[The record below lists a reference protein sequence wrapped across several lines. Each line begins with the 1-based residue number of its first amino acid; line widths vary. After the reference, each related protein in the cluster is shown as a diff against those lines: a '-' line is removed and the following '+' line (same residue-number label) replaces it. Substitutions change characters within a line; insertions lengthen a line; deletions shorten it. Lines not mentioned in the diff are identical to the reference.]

1 MFLGIYKMLMSERFY
16 FGILILF
23 VSIIF
28 GLVKLSINTLPEPNN
43 ETDLEVLKNT
53 NSFQEFQARFIIQ
66 YFKISKSWKIWN
78 YKYFFLFSLQ
88 NPLKKLSIIRAST
101 SWKCC
106 QWWTV
111 NEIHQKHCE
120 KISKRLWAMSCS
132 SWDWCYHR

>member
-1 MFLGIYKMLMSERFY
+1 MLMSERFY

-66 YFKISKSWKIWN
+66 YFKISKS
-78 YKYFFLFSLQ
+78 
-88 NPLKKLSIIRAST
+88 
-101 SWKCC
+101 
-106 QWWTV
+106 
-111 NEIHQKHCE
+111 
-120 KISKRLWAMSCS
+120 
-132 SWDWCYHR
+132 